1 MDNLYKTPGSHVSD
15 LTLEKTP
22 AALNK
27 IINLIK
33 LAFFMAVMQFV
44 VGVVIDPEIL
54 TLDGEFVVTFIVF
67 LLAIMLLFWFLIYY
81 LCLLRP
87 VKRCKRKAAYW
98 VFGTASFLAAL
109 SIYLEFFSGDPEL
122 QVSVLENL
130 LLVAEVLILF
140 YAAYLLTRPE
150 YKVHLTN

>member
-1 MDNLYKTPGSHVSD
+1 M
-15 LTLEKTP
+15 
-22 AALNK
+22 
-27 IINLIK
+27 K
-33 LAFFMAVMQFV
+33 L
-44 VGVVIDPEIL
+44 
-54 TLDGEFVVTFIVF
+54 
-67 LLAIMLLFWFLIYY
+67 
-81 LCLLRP
+81 
-87 VKRCKRKAAYW
+87 CKREDANW